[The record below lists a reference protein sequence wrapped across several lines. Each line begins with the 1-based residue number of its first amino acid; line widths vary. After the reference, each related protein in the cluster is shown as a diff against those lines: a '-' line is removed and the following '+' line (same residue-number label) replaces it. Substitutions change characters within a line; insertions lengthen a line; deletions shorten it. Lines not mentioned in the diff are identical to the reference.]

1 MSTVKVG
8 AIRGVSASS
17 DAITVA
23 SDGTCTANI
32 TSVGGGPLSNRNLS
46 INGAD
51 MMIAQRGTSTTGL
64 QNTGGLFTVDRFAHR
79 RSGTFTTA
87 QFKHE
92 QVASGS
98 GLFQKALKATCTTAE
113 GSAVTGTQCV
123 MIGHYLEAQDS
134 IAAFGDGTAE
144 AKSFTI
150 SFYVKASIATTY
162 CLHVSTSH
170 LSTNKAYMK
179 QFTVNSAGTWERKT
193 CTIPALTNSIATVN
207 ASANDTGLRIHW
219 VLDAATGTAAAD
231 SWHTL
236 VGGDFKYPSGLSPSG
251 FANTLNAT
259 FELSGVQIEAGTV
272 ATDLEHKTFG
282 QELQL
287 CKRYYQKSYPYS
299 VAPGTPN
306 SPAAMI
312 ISRYSAE
319 VTNRPDLSTR
329 WEVEMRATPTLTT
342 YRPFSGGAT
351 QVENFASGIGTVAGN
366 GRSYTVQNLGAT
378 GFGGFTLISATSNTI
393 GYHYEVNAE
402 V

>member
-64 QNTGGLFTVDRFAHR
+64 QNTGGHFTVDRFAYR
-79 RSGTFTTA
+79 RGGTWTNA
-87 QFKHE
+87 EFKHE
-92 QVASGS
+92 QVNSGT

-170 LSTNKAYMK
+170 LSTNKAYLK

-193 CTIPALTNSIATVN
+193 CTIPALTNTIATVN
-207 ASANDTGLRIHW
+207 SSGNDTGIRIHW
-219 VLDAATGTAAAD
+219 VLDASTGTAAAD
-231 SWHTL
+231 SWHNLT
-236 VGGDFKYPSGLSPSG
+236 GGDFKYPSGLSPSG

-282 QELQL
+282 QELAL
-287 CKRYYQKSYPYS
+287 CQRYFYKYDIGGIQM
-299 VAPGTPN
+299 N
-306 SPAAMI
+306 L
-312 ISRYSAE
+312 
-319 VTNRPDLSTR
+319 NRTGGRRTANVYFPT
-329 WEVEMRATPTLTT
+329 EMRANPSITITT
-342 YRPFSGGAT
+342 QFDDGGAT
-351 QVENFASGIGTVAGN
+351 
-366 GRSYTVQNLGAT
+366 
-378 GFGGFTLISATSNTI
+378 ISADSIRTKHFMFVQSSSDASNDAPNVSVFTAD
-393 GYHYEVNAE
+393 AE
-402 V
+402 L